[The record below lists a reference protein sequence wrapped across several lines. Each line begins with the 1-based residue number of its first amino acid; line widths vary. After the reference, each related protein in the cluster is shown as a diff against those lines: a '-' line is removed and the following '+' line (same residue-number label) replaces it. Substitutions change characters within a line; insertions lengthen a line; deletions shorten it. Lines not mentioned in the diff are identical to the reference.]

1 MALPRAIL
9 SNIKN
14 TTQKTLIQ
22 IQPTKVQKTI
32 FTKVKQRVSKSFTSF
47 INNLTQGIKK
57 PYSNEIAQP
66 DLLQRLAF
74 ANTNKKYKHIISTL
88 PDPQPTLHQIIQT
101 CSKTSTPQHVTTIQT
116 NTLKKQFKKLLEA
129 TNQKLKP
136 SQLFMYL
143 LSQNITC

>member
-1 MALPRAIL
+1 MALPQAIV

-22 IQPTKVQKTI
+22 MQPTKVPKST

-47 INNLTQGIKK
+47 INNLTQAIKK
-57 PYSNEIAQP
+57 PYINEIAQP

-88 PDPQPTLHQIIQT
+88 PDPQPTLHQIKT
-101 CSKTSTPQHVTTIQT
+101 WSKTSTPQHVTTIQT
-116 NTLKKQFKKLLEA
+116 NTSKKQFKKFLET